1 MKMIQQQGA
10 ESTFDSYLEMP
21 DTGIASFYFMS
32 FPLDF
37 TIVSEGER
45 EGEDGEIIS
54 LQSRFTFLDA
64 GFAINLMTARW

>member
-1 MKMIQQQGA
+1 
-10 ESTFDSYLEMP
+10 
-21 DTGIASFYFMS
+21 MS